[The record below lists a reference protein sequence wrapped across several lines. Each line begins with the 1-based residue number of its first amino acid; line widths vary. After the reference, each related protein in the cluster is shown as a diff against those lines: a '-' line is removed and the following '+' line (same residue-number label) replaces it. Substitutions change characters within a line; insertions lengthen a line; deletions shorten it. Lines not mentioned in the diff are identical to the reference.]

1 MLEVHSSVADY
12 LGPLI
17 VIQRQSDRN
26 GQADP
31 AHNIDIEIDDTR
43 ATEIKERHEQ
53 DVSFEWPRMAFLG
66 LTFPEDLL
74 FATIDIGRQEK
85 ASDNCRCLVCSEF
98 GSR

>member
-31 AHNIDIEIDDTR
+31 AHNIDIEIDKTL
-43 ATEIKERHEQ
+43 E
-53 DVSFEWPRMAFLG
+53 
-66 LTFPEDLL
+66 LL
-74 FATIDIGRQEK
+74 R
-85 ASDNCRCLVCSEF
+85 
-98 GSR
+98 